1 MYKGVFAR
9 GVAYSSSEP
18 LKASQLLSD
27 RMLPMFKKVHI
38 LREVAPIRQL
48 RAD

>member
-18 LKASQLLSD
+18 LLASQLLSD
-27 RMLPMFKKVHI
+27 RMLPIFKKVHI
-38 LREVAPIRQL
+38 LRRGGSDKAVES
-48 RAD
+48 